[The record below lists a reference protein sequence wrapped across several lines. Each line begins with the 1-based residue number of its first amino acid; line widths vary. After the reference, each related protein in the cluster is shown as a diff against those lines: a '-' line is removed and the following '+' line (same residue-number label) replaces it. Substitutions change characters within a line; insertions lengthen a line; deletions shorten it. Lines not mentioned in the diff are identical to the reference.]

1 MSLNLQND
9 VARRLRY
16 GGSRQAIIASALF
29 GRSCRLLKP
38 AVPDRRK
45 RVLGHRPEPGD
56 RI

>member
-16 GGSRQAIIASALF
+16 GGSRQATIASALF
-29 GRSCRLLKP
+29 GRSCRLLEP
-38 AVPDRRK
+38 AVRDPQK
-45 RVLGHRPEPGD
+45 RALGNRPEPGD